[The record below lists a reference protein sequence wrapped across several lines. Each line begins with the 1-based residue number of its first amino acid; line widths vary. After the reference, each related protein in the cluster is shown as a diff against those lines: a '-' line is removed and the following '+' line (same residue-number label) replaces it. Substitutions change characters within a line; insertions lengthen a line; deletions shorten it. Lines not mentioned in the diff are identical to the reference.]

1 MTLASS
7 LFCHLATSGSLQQF
21 PILLLPRT
29 SQHLPHL
36 CCRRQHPTIGLD
48 TSQTTMSPS
57 LSLHTPGGGRGN
69 GTQHS
74 STSLLL
80 APSVFFRSN
89 YSRPLGVGNRQQ
101 QYTLTTRPPPS
112 PGPPCTRLC
121 LMSGVQQTFLQ
132 ALFLSTNILYPGVLY
147 PCQHLEWLQKFPPRA
162 AVKVFHS
169 LPPATLAVQLLQM
182 YFSLYLY
189 RYI

>member
-1 MTLASS
+1 MTLTSS
-7 LFCHLATSGSLQQF
+7 LFCHLATSGSLQHL
-21 PILLLPRT
+21 PILLPPRT

-112 PGPPCTRLC
+112 PGPTVPNVRSTTDL
-121 LMSGVQQTFLQ
+121 SSSSFLIHKYLVPWG
-132 ALFLSTNILYPGVLY
+132 ALPVS
-147 PCQHLEWLQKFPPRA
+147 A
-162 AVKVFHS
+162 S
-169 LPPATLAVQLLQM
+169 
-182 YFSLYLY
+182 
-189 RYI
+189 